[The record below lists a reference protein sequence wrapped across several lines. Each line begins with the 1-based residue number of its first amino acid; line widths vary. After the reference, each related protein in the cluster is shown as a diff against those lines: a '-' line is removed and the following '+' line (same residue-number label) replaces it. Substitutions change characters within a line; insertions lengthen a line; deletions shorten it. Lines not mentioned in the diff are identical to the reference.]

1 MPAQVSK
8 KQPKT
13 SEYAAL
19 KGGCAIEHQAKMQ
32 LIWNLIKTGSR
43 NLLFLI
49 ELLSQQ
55 NGFTILTDG
64 VKRKVE
70 VLSMNSTEKQYYIE
84 GFDTLQ
90 DFDIA
95 LPVTFLD
102 HMNFLD
108 FEEFNKTNPIYINIV
123 RHSEKT

>member
-1 MPAQVSK
+1 MKASSQFYLILTYEIRHSAK
-8 KQPKT
+8 RKQK
-13 SEYAAL
+13 
-19 KGGCAIEHQAKMQ
+19 C
-32 LIWNLIKTGSR
+32 NLFETYFKTGSR

-49 ELLSQQ
+49 ESLSQQ

-70 VLSMNSTEKQYYIE
+70 VLTMNYTEKQYYIE

-90 DFDIA
+90 DFDIS

>member
-1 MPAQVSK
+1 
-8 KQPKT
+8 
-13 SEYAAL
+13 
-19 KGGCAIEHQAKMQ
+19 MQ
-32 LIWNLIKTGSR
+32 LRIKQKCNLFETYFKTGSR

-49 ELLSQQ
+49 ESLSQQ

-70 VLSMNSTEKQYYIE
+70 VLTMNYTEKQYYIE

-90 DFDIA
+90 DFDIS
-95 LPVTFLD
+95 LPVAFLD

-123 RHSEKT
+123 RHSE